1 MDSLTHSNRIKVVL
15 CCFAVLAFDPS
26 RAAANDEIA
35 VPVETA
41 TAVVQTASAPLRVPG
56 TIVSRQDA
64 SVAPEVSG
72 RLNWLAEVGDRI
84 VAGEPLA
91 RLSDTTWRIQLR
103 SDEAEIQRLKV
114 NLDYLRRQ
122 VDRFERLA
130 DTNSM
135 AASEVDRLTTEMRM
149 LEQDHAAATS
159 RRDRTAY
166 DLEQAIMRAP
176 FTGVVVERNADIG
189 EVART
194 GEPIMRIVNMSA
206 LEVVARAP
214 MDVAR
219 HASPGDLVWLESNT
233 TRLATSMRALVP
245 VGDERSRGI
254 EVRVTLPPGDWLV
267 GEAVRIEIET
277 GAGPAQVA
285 IPRDALVLRDK
296 EVYVFKVLADAS
308 AKQVAVRVG
317 NGGVD
322 MVSVEGDIGAGDR
335 VVIRGAER
343 LKDGQ
348 SVRVLGDRAVARRS

>member
-1 MDSLTHSNRIKVVL
+1 
-15 CCFAVLAFDPS
+15 
-26 RAAANDEIA
+26 
-35 VPVETA
+35 
-41 TAVVQTASAPLRVPG
+41 
-56 TIVSRQDA
+56 
-64 SVAPEVSG
+64 
-72 RLNWLAEVGDRI
+72 
-84 VAGEPLA
+84 
-91 RLSDTTWRIQLR
+91 
-103 SDEAEIQRLKV
+103 
-114 NLDYLRRQ
+114 
-122 VDRFERLA
+122 
-130 DTNSM
+130 
-135 AASEVDRLTTEMRM
+135 
-149 LEQDHAAATS
+149 
-159 RRDRTAY
+159 
-166 DLEQAIMRAP
+166 
-176 FTGVVVERNADIG
+176 
-189 EVART
+189 
-194 GEPIMRIVNMSA
+194 
-206 LEVVARAP
+206 VARAP